1 MVIGNRLPGTLGVES
16 RPLISVK
23 RDPIVQPSPLLPQTP
38 RCLKLH
44 AASNS
49 TLPQTPRCLKLHAA
63 SLFLQPLQGFSNFTA
78 SMVSFFG
85 CDGGTVSRY
94 SDSRSDHSNVSFID
108 NSFVRSMRK

>member
-44 AASNS
+44 AA
-49 TLPQTPRCLKLHAA
+49 A
-63 SLFLQPLQGFSNFTA
+63 LFLQPLQGFSNFTA

>member
-23 RDPIVQPSPLLPQTP
+23 RDPIVQPSPL
-38 RCLKLH
+38 
-44 AASNS
+44 
-49 TLPQTPRCLKLHAA
+49 LPQTPRCLKLHAA